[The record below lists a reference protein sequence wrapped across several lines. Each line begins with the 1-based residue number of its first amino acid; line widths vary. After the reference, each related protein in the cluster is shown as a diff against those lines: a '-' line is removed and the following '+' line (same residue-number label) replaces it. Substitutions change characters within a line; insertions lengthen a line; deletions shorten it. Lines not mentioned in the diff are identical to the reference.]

1 MKRVYLTVAL
11 SVLVSA
17 AVADPTPT
25 PTPTPASSPAVFS
38 LNLIELNAV
47 IAWQVQA
54 SKAKDEQDKAEALR
68 KTVEP
73 VLSRITA
80 AESPPKDAP
89 KPK

>member
-25 PTPTPASSPAVFS
+25 PTHAPSPAVFS

>member
-25 PTPTPASSPAVFS
+25 PAPAPSPVTFS
-38 LNLIELNAV
+38 LNLTELNAV

>member
-25 PTPTPASSPAVFS
+25 PAPAPSPVTFS
-38 LNLIELNAV
+38 LNVTELNAV
-47 IAWQVQA
+47 ISWQGQA

>member
-25 PTPTPASSPAVFS
+25 PTPAPSPAVFS